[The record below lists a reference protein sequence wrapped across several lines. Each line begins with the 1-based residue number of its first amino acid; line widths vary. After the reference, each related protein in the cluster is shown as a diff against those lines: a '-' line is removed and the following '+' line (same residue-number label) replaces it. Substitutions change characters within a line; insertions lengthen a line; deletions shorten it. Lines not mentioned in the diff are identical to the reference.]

1 MAQMFKGGGRG
12 GGGNNANS
20 QVMIAKQIFFDYHC
34 SHPTLFPQSDAFD
47 SWCESA
53 LAGLGSEVDI
63 PTFLT
68 FLREIDSPSEV
79 ADYVRN
85 YVGEDR

>member
-1 MAQMFKGGGRG
+1 MFKGGGRG
-12 GGGNNANS
+12 GGGNSANS
-20 QVMIAKQIFFDYHC
+20 QVIIAKLISAENHC
-34 SHPTLFPQSDAFD
+34 SHPTFVSPQSDAFD